1 LTLQF
6 LQGELL
12 MLEFRLLFF
21 GFVVATF
28 LGQVS
33 VQVRLQLFELSRD
46 LADGGF

>member
-28 LGQVS
+28 LSEVS
-33 VQVRLQLFELSRD
+33 VQVGLQLFELSRD